1 MSMYQARLRSL
12 RSLDTALSIS
22 FRMRYPECIPQCLSV
37 CVSVCL
43 YALYMVYLCI
53 YHGVLLVT
61 HTVHVLQDVLMF
73 VPHNRRLR
81 FDWVIPIGGPLS
93 EVQVSG

>member
-1 MSMYQARLRSL
+1 
-12 RSLDTALSIS
+12 
-22 FRMRYPECIPQCLSV
+22 MRYPDGISSV
-37 CVSVCL
+37 SLVYL
-43 YALYMVYLCI
+43 YAI
-53 YHGVLLVT
+53 HGVLLVT

-93 EVQVSG
+93 EVHGSG